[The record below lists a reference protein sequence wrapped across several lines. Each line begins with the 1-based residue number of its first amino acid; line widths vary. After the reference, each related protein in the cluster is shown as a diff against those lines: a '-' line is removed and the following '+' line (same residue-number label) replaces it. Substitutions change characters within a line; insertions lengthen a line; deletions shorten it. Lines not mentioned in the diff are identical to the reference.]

1 MPVPDRIQVIPEWR
15 PTTYGA
21 DQWRGKRSEI
31 VENGCI
37 RGQDSARAV
46 RVDRCLWQIF
56 HRTFIQLRRFF
67 MSGFVH
73 SGGMVEVENK
83 IRLLVVDDFKCFRES
98 ICTKLKT
105 DGRFFIVGEAANAR
119 EAIQKAREL
128 APDLIL
134 LDLVLPDMSGV
145 DVLRELRTA
154 VPSPK
159 VLFLS
164 GWGDESIVRHVLSKG
179 ARGYVLKGNAHQELF
194 TAIEAAFLGRTFVSS
209 RLKKPRKAAQVSLF
223 QLADAT

>member
-1 MPVPDRIQVIPEWR
+1 MARI
-15 PTTYGA
+15 TG
-21 DQWRGKRSEI
+21 
-31 VENGCI
+31 VENGAKLLKTVVSEGRTAPELSELTGAC
-37 RGQDSARAV
+37 GKSFTEHSSSYTGCLCLDS
-46 RVDRCLWQIF
+46 CMQ
-56 HRTFIQLRRFF
+56 
-67 MSGFVH
+67 
-73 SGGMVEVENK
+73 GGMVEVENK
-83 IRLLVVDDFKCFRES
+83 IRLLVVDDFKCFREW

-119 EAIQKAREL
+119 DAIQKAREL
-128 APDLIL
+128 TPDLIL

-164 GWGDESIVRHVLSKG
+164 GWGDESIVHHVLSKG
-179 ARGYVLKGNAHQELF
+179 ARGYVLKGNAHQELIA
-194 TAIEAAFLGRTFVSS
+194 AIEAAFLGRTFVSS
-209 RLKKPRKAAQVSLF
+209 GLKKPHKAAEASLF